1 MFPFVRITIK
11 MICAKFERKI
21 LISYAGT
28 FGSKVTLIGVKE
40 EKINF
45 SFLDKKLDL
54 VSF

>member
-1 MFPFVRITIK
+1 

-28 FGSKVTLIGVKE
+28 FGSKVTQIGVKV

-45 SFLDKKLDL
+45 FFIFRDRKLEL
-54 VSF
+54 VSFKRAHQDD

>member
-1 MFPFVRITIK
+1 

-28 FGSKVTLIGVKE
+28 FGSKVTQIGVKV

-45 SFLDKKLDL
+45 FIFLGRKLEL
-54 VSF
+54 VSFKRAHQGD